1 MEAMS
6 QLRVSQAFALLERNH
21 LAFQLSPFSVRELL
35 FVTDLPCD
43 VFALEKGVF
52 KLALRR
58 RSYINREI
66 VRDLIAQGKFE
77 LFIPH
82 SERQNL
88 IEYHQENLR
97 KITRSLSVG
106 DAFDKGKKVF
116 NLLTINMEYLYRDP
130 TNDETLNLQFQSAKN
145 LAAFLTKNVDLHEP
159 LFKNYMQM
167 KHHFVFAQPL
177 LSSLFLL
184 GVLKMSHL
192 FNAKD
197 VEGLFLTSYFKDIG
211 MSAIPTMK
219 YDQVELNDNEKRL
232 LARHAYHS
240 VSILR
245 GRVPLSP
252 HHLAIIENHHSFS
265 LLAQALGSSDQQQKN
280 GQVITGFETMLVCAM
295 DVIAAM
301 ISGRPFRAPTNL
313 FDALELVKVLMAEQ
327 YPQEFKLI
335 VTYFKNF
342 FFKK

>member
-1 MEAMS
+1 MS
-6 QLRVSQAFALLERNH
+6 QIRISQAFGVLERNY
-21 LAFQLSPFSVRELL
+21 LAFQLTPFSVRELL

-43 VFALEKGVF
+43 VYAMEDGAF
-52 KLALRR
+52 KLVLKR
-58 RSYINREI
+58 RSFINRD
-66 VRDLIAQGKFE
+66 VVKGLIQQGKFE
-77 LFIPH
+77 LFIPYA
-82 SERQNL
+82 ERQNL
-88 IEYHQENLR
+88 IQYHQENLR

-106 DAFDKGKKVF
+106 DPFDKGKRAF
-116 NLLTINMEYLYRDP
+116 NLLTINMEYLYLDP
-130 TNDETLNLQFQSAKN
+130 TDDETLNLQFQSAKN
-145 LAAFLTKNVDLHEP
+145 LAAFLTNNVDLHEP
-159 LFKNYMQM
+159 LYKNYVQM

-197 VEGLFLTSYFKDIG
+197 VESLFLTSYFKDIG
-211 MSAIPTMK
+211 MSAIPTAK
-219 YDQVELNDNEKRL
+219 YDQTELNDDEKKL

-252 HHLAIIENHHSFS
+252 HHLSIIENHHSFS
-265 LLAQALGSSDQQQKN
+265 LLAQGMGKADQRISS
-280 GQVITGFETMLVCAM
+280 GEVITGFETMLVCVM

-301 ISGRPFRAPTNL
+301 ISGRPFRQATNL
-313 FDALELVKVLMAEQ
+313 FDALELVKVLMSDQ